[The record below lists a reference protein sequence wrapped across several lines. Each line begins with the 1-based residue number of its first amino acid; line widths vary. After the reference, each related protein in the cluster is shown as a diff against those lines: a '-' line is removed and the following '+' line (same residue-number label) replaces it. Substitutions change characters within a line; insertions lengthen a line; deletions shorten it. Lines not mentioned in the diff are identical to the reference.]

1 MCARAVYRR
10 LQDDGTAAASDGEEA
25 HKQAALRRYNQFREV
40 YRELLD
46 PALEEEFEAMR
57 QLGLPTMLI
66 NSYGDMEDVCIY
78 QCVWVCSVG

>member
-1 MCARAVYRR
+1 M
-10 LQDDGTAAASDGEEA
+10 
-25 HKQAALRRYNQFREV
+25 RRYNQFREV